1 MMASRLADAGEQ
13 VGKKESNCRQ
23 ASRKAIAGRLAGR
36 QLQASRGWQAAG
48 NAGNCGAGWRASDA
62 DMFFS

>member
-13 VGKKESNCRQ
+13 AGKQESNCRQ
-23 ASRKAIAGRLAGR
+23 ASRQAIAGRLAGR

-48 NAGNCGAGWRASDA
+48 NAGNCEAGWRTGGAG
-62 DMFFS
+62 MLFS